1 MNVEGEEEECV
12 NEKSRLYSFAIT
24 GGKKK
29 VLHVIKQFF
38 LTLCFVQRLPLHIHV
53 LCYRGFTG

>member
-29 VLHVIKQFF
+29 RF
-38 LTLCFVQRLPLHIHV
+38 
-53 LCYRGFTG
+53 YM

>member
-24 GGKKK
+24 GKKK
-29 VLHVIKQFF
+29 VLRVIKQFF
-38 LTLCFVQRLPLHIHV
+38 
-53 LCYRGFTG
+53 

>member
-24 GGKKK
+24 GKKK
-29 VLHVIKQFF
+29 VLRVIKQFF
-38 LTLCFVQRLPLHIHV
+38 LTLCFVQGLPLHIHV

>member
-29 VLHVIKQFF
+29 FLHVIKQFF
-38 LTLCFVQRLPLHIHV
+38 
-53 LCYRGFTG
+53 